1 MIDLSGGVAVVT
13 GAARGNGLAIARGL
27 AAAGAAVMLADID
40 GAGAARAAAAIP
52 GSASATLDVTAGD
65 ACEAVAAAARARF
78 GPVSILVNNAGIIAR
93 APLGAEGFEAEW
105 ERVIAVNAGGA
116 MRMTRA
122 CLPDL
127 RETRGAVLNVASIMA
142 VRGAPGLSA
151 YAASK
156 GALLQLTRALAAE
169 LAPDG
174 VRVNAI
180 APGVIETEMT
190 AETRANPAAIG
201 RFLAHTPMGRVGQ
214 PEELVGPA
222 LFLLSE
228 LASYVTGAMLPVDGG
243 YLTV

>member
-1 MIDLSGGVAVVT
+1 VIDLAGRVALVT
-13 GAARGNGLAIARGL
+13 GAARGNGRAIARGL
-27 AAAGAAVMLADID
+27 VAAGASVALADID
-40 GAGAARAAAAIP
+40 GELAARAAAELPGAI
-52 GSASATLDVTAGD
+52 ALTLDVSEGA
-65 ACEAVAAAARARF
+65 ACVAVAAAARERL
-78 GPVSILVNNAGIIAR
+78 GPVSLLVNNAGIIRR
-93 APLGAEGFEAEW
+93 APLDDQDFEPDW
-105 ERVIAVNAGGA
+105 ERVLAVNAGGA

-127 RETRGAVLNVASIMA
+127 RETRGAVLNIASIMA
-142 VRGAPGLSA
+142 VRGGAGLSA

-169 LAPDG
+169 LAPGG
-174 VRVNAI
+174 VRVNAL